1 MPHRWFCR
9 HGIVLLKQ
17 ESPVLPHQ
25 QTYPAAESKSAW
37 PQADLKCQ
45 QFADCGS
52 GNFQVPF
59 KILARGE
66 RDAPGSSSPHDRQAV
81 RILAVAAGPL
91 AQFGNV
97 GAGLVVYFSARDRNR
112 VSPGT
117 QHCGAYPRAPGRPK
131 DLGERDGHHDPADN
145 HSDHS
150 ARWRRRILRPR
161 SLVLERQRPRIR

>member
-25 QTYPAAESKSAW
+25 QTYPAAESKSARA
-37 PQADLKCQ
+37 QADLKCQ
-45 QFADCGS
+45 QFTGCGS

-66 RDAPGSSSPHDRQAV
+66 RDAPVVPALHDRQAV

-91 AQFGNV
+91 AHLRNV
-97 GAGLVVYFSARDRNR
+97 GTALVVYFSARNRNR

-117 QHCGAYPRAPGRPK
+117 QLAPPTPARRGAPK
-131 DLGERDGHHDPADN
+131 T
-145 HSDHS
+145 
-150 ARWRRRILRPR
+150 
-161 SLVLERQRPRIR
+161 